1 MKKLVFGIL
10 IGALLAT
17 GIVYAVEYVIE
28 PNPYQM
34 TLNGEPVWMEGY
46 NINGYSYFKL
56 RDIGEKVGFS
66 VDFLE
71 DKVVIDTE
79 TQQPSP
85 TATPS
90 GQFEPVYAIDG
101 IEARVY
107 DGYDGYFVFQG
118 DIKDK
123 YKGNYAFRLKEND
136 TYDIYWRKDGKD
148 VVFFD
153 NYPQGGPYNGGVELE
168 WYNTVLQPWLASEG
182 WRM

>member
-1 MKKLVFGIL
+1 MKKLVFGII
-10 IGALLAT
+10 IGAMLAT
-17 GIVYAVEYVIE
+17 GIVYAVEYAIE

-34 TLNGEPVWMEGY
+34 TVDGHSVWMEGY

-56 RDIGEKVGFS
+56 RDIGDRLGFG
-66 VDFLE
+66 VDFME
-71 DKVVIDTE
+71 DTIVIDSNKAE
-79 TQQPSP
+79 P
-85 TATPS
+85 TAAPTPS

-107 DGYDGYFVFQG
+107 DGYDGYFIFQG
-118 DIKDK
+118 DIENKYYGDYTFKLKQPDNTYYIGWRDK
-123 YKGNYAFRLKEND
+123 
-136 TYDIYWRKDGKD
+136 
-148 VVFFD
+148 VFFD